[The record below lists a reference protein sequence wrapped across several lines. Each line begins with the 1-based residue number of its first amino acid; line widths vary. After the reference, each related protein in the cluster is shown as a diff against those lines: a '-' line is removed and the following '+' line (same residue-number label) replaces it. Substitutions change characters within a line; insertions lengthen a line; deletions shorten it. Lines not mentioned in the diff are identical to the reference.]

1 MKKLSQPSR
10 LIIWILYIFA
20 LLGLSCYLYNSPIPP
35 TSEQGLW
42 FYSCLASI
50 VLGELI
56 TSPYFTSPA
65 DVISNTIAALITIL
79 TVNPWSLE
87 LPEPSK
93 IFWLIVIGFNSII
106 LIISIIQI
114 VFKNSKRE
122 FLRRISRAFFVL
134 TTNLGSHRIVFST
147 VILFA
152 LFTFHKESTKE
163 LLTISLAWVL
173 LIAVHPIEN
182 IWGIVI
188 KIRELFIKST
198 PEVIGEIA
206 GHEFPDIIL
215 VKHLPEKTIS
225 YGDPIIVQGDN
236 GQATLGCALD
246 QIGFTGELWHRV
258 LRLPPNC
265 QPAQDQLR
273 KMVDHY
279 PTGVFHYQV
288 NSDMDQSIQEQ
299 INKVRNQLIG
309 IVAPDSDV
317 MKLKIEIVRSDLDL
331 FEGRLVEVLIG
342 SETVLYQIVN
352 GLTREE
358 IVEQRNSRGYVRA
371 EARKLGK
378 WADDNFQSVKW
389 VPEPNSPVFLVN
401 INEPPFEMSSVGF
414 IPNTNYHISVDLSS
428 LVTHNTAI
436 LGILGVGKSCLAFEL
451 IERLITQRIKVICLD
466 LTNQYSI
473 ELEPYFNQQVQN
485 TEIASLQAIGSQG
498 RTRVRQNVEEGGSI
512 IEFRR
517 ELTIQLNRFLTGNDQ
532 SGLLRIY
539 NPASFEVWRQDS
551 KMYQNTASM
560 ATLTPCEITR
570 IISEITLEILQGIGM
585 SDQAR
590 CCLVF
595 EESHSLVPE
604 WNSAA
609 NDGDKTATNG
619 TAKAIL
625 QGRKYG
631 LGCLLITQ
639 RTANVTKSILNQ
651 CNTVFALRTFDSTG
665 VEFLKNFV
673 GDDYAGILSGLE
685 DRHAV
690 IFGKAS
696 SCKTPVLVRLNERDE
711 FLEHFRPIISLND
724 EQILPDDPIVD
735 DIPF

>member
-1 MKKLSQPSR
+1 MSKLTQPHR
-10 LIIWILYIFA
+10 LVIWLVYIFA
-20 LLGLSCYLYNSPIPP
+20 LLGVSYYLYNSPIPP
-35 TSEQGLW
+35 TSAQGLW

-65 DVISNTIAALITIL
+65 DVISNTIAALIAVL
-79 TVNPWSLE
+79 TVNPWTLK
-87 LPEPSK
+87 LPDPGK
-93 IFWLIVIGFNSII
+93 ILWLMVVAFIGLV

-114 VFKNSKRE
+114 VLKNSNRE
-122 FLRRISRAFFVL
+122 YLRRISRACFVF
-134 TTNLGSHRIVFST
+134 TTSIGNHRIIFSS
-147 VILFA
+147 VILFS
-152 LFTFHKESTKE
+152 LLTFHSRSTKE
-163 LLTISLAWVL
+163 ILTISIAWVL
-173 LIAVHPIEN
+173 LIAIHPIEN
-182 IWGIVI
+182 IWAIII

-198 PEVIGEIA
+198 PQVIGEVA
-206 GHEFPDIIL
+206 GRDFPNIIL
-215 VKHLPEKTIS
+215 VKHLPEKSITF
-225 YGDPIIVQGDN
+225 GDPIIVQGDN
-236 GQATLGCALD
+236 GQVTLGCALD
-246 QIGFTGELWHRV
+246 QIGFTGELWHRI

-273 KMVDHY
+273 EMVDLY
-279 PTGVFHYQV
+279 PSGVFHYQV
-288 NSDMDQSIQEQ
+288 NLPIDQPIQEQ
-299 INKVRNQLIG
+299 IDRVKMELIG
-309 IVAPDSDV
+309 IVAPDSDI

-358 IVEQRNSRGYVRA
+358 IIEQRNSRGYVRA

-378 WADDNFQSVKW
+378 WAVDNFQSVKW
-389 VPEPNSPVFLVN
+389 VPEPNTPVFLVN
-401 INEPPFEMSSVGF
+401 IDEPPFEMSSVGF
-414 IPNTNYHISVDLSS
+414 IPNTNYHISVDLDP

-436 LGILGVGKSCLAFEL
+436 LGILGAGKSYLAFEL
-451 IERLITQRIKVICLD
+451 IERLIAQRIKVICLD
-466 LTNQYSI
+466 LTNQYALA
-473 ELEPYFNQQVQN
+473 LEPYFNQQVQI
-485 TEIASLQAIGSQG
+485 TEVASLQAIGSQG
-498 RTRVRQNVEEGGSI
+498 RARVQWNVEEGGSI
-512 IEFRR
+512 VEFRK
-517 ELTIQLNRFLTGNDQ
+517 ELTIQLTRFLTGNDQ
-532 SGLLRIY
+532 CDLLRIY

-551 KMYQNTASM
+551 RVYQNTASM
-560 ATLTPCEITR
+560 ATLTPCEVTR
-570 IISEITLEILQGIGM
+570 VISEITLEILQGIGL

-619 TAKAIL
+619 SAKAIL

-631 LGCLLITQ
+631 LGCLIITQ

-673 GDDYAGILSGLE
+673 GDDYASILSSLE

-696 SCKTPVLVRLNERDE
+696 SCKTPVMVKLNEREE
-711 FLEHFRPIISLND
+711 FLEQFRPTVRLQNEQNPPNNPND
-724 EQILPDDPIVD
+724 D